1 MNLIY
6 FIINLSIICLGI
18 LLNILAINYKCEDA
32 HDTLIKTICVL
43 CGSLLFLLGLNNIFR
58 I

>member
-6 FIINLSIICLGI
+6 FIINLSIICSGI
-18 LLNILAINYKCEDA
+18 LLNILAINYKCEDV

>member
-1 MNLIY
+1 ML
-6 FIINLSIICLGI
+6 IINIAIIFSGL
-18 LLNILAINYKCEDA
+18 LLNALAINYECEDA
-32 HDTLIKTICVL
+32 HDTLIKIICIL

>member
-6 FIINLSIICLGI
+6 FIINLSIICSGI

>member
-6 FIINLSIICLGI
+6 FIINLSIICSGI
-18 LLNILAINYKCEDA
+18 LLNILAINYKCEDV
-32 HDTLIKTICVL
+32 HDTLIKTIYVL